1 MYLWIQIHVWKKRTI
16 PVIWSLGK
24 PNRRTPS
31 LNLQS
36 RIDQRGTKLFY
47 FNNVSGDLNTD
58 EMIALRTEIDL
69 YLRNVNNRD
78 NKNYFLERER
88 DFEKYFRKKECF
100 WNMKIQRTLSITSSL
115 NCNNNLILLEE
126 TKKQIFIE
134 NEEKRC
140 SRRYTII
147 TMMLAL

>member
-1 MYLWIQIHVWKKRTI
+1 
-16 PVIWSLGK
+16 
-24 PNRRTPS
+24 
-31 LNLQS
+31 
-36 RIDQRGTKLFY
+36 
-47 FNNVSGDLNTD
+47 
-58 EMIALRTEIDL
+58 MIALRTEIDM
-69 YLRNVNNRD
+69 YLRNVNNQD

-88 DFEKYFRKKECF
+88 DFEKYFSKKESF

-140 SRRYTII
+140 SRRHTII